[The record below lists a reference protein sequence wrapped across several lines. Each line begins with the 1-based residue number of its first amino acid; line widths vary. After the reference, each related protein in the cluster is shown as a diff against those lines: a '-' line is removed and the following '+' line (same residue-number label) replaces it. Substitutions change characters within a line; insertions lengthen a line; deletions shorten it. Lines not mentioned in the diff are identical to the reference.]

1 MVWIKELEMDSK
13 LFIKIT
19 SLSFFAF
26 TLLIGCAVPVRVAI
40 EPPGRMEGFM
50 SARWGAS
57 VEECKQAIEM
67 DGNKWFQ
74 DRTEEPSHALYAFG
88 AYLDHPAIFS
98 YFFTP
103 KLKKLYRVDVTFSDF
118 KGYEEAKIDLIQ
130 KFKKP
135 TFSQK
140 DVDHWSW
147 EDKSLVI
154 LQRDAINAQISFS
167 NGPLLELNQKEGG
180 LLGK

>member
-1 MVWIKELEMDSK
+1 MDSK
-13 LFIKIT
+13 VFTKMIF
-19 SLSFFAF
+19 LSFFVF
-26 TLLIGCAVPVRVAI
+26 TLLMGCAVPVRVTI
-40 EPPGRMEGFM
+40 EPPVRLEGFM
-50 SARWGAS
+50 SAKWGAS
-57 VEECKQAIEM
+57 VEECKGAIER
-67 DGNKWFQ
+67 DRNKWFQ
-74 DRTEEPSHALYAFG
+74 DRTGEVPHALYAFG

-103 KLKKLYRVDVTFSDF
+103 MSKKLYRVDITFSDL
-118 KGYEEAKIDLIQ
+118 KGYEDTKNDLIQ
-130 KFKKP
+130 RFKKP

-147 EDKSLVI
+147 EDKSLII

-180 LLGK
+180 LIKK